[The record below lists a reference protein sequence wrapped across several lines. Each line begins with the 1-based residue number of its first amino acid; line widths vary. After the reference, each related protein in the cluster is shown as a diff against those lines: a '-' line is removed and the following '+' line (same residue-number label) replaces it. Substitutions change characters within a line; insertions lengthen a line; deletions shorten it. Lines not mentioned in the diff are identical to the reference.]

1 MNLKLWKLTRIWL
14 KQGGCRLFLPAT
26 SLIEKI
32 ELTKQ
37 KVIVNKTR
45 RRLDSYYK
53 SSTAKQLI
61 DFTSIELSPSSSN
74 NIPNDGLIPKKE
86 LSKSFSQSCLEISV
100 NQLNID
106 KPLVETFSVRSSQY
120 WYKHRASLLGTAP
133 KIHPKI
139 WTPLPELSDS
149 GSTKP
154 FSFKISNIENSL
166 SAFKSYVSCEISSF
180 HFEPK
185 SISQT
190 LEKTVKK
197 FQERDTKPNKIFHQ
211 NMILLQNEL
220 LTKNEIVKSLTDIQI
235 TILEALSSF
244 KLNQQYEDN

>member
-74 NIPNDGLIPKKE
+74 NIPNDGLIPKKRIKQELFSIMFRNFRKSVEYWQTTCWNILRKE
-86 LSKSFSQSCLEISV
+86 LSVLI
-100 NQLNID
+100 
-106 KPLVETFSVRSSQY
+106 
-120 WYKHRASLLGTAP
+120 
-133 KIHPKI
+133 
-139 WTPLPELSDS
+139 
-149 GSTKP
+149 
-154 FSFKISNIENSL
+154 
-166 SAFKSYVSCEISSF
+166 
-180 HFEPK
+180 
-185 SISQT
+185 
-190 LEKTVKK
+190 
-197 FQERDTKPNKIFHQ
+197 
-211 NMILLQNEL
+211 
-220 LTKNEIVKSLTDIQI
+220 
-235 TILEALSSF
+235 
-244 KLNQQYEDN
+244 

>member
-1 MNLKLWKLTRIWL
+1 M
-14 KQGGCRLFLPAT
+14 FLPAT

-74 NIPNDGLIPKKE
+74 NIPNDELIPKKE

-120 WYKHRASLLGTAP
+120 
-133 KIHPKI
+133 
-139 WTPLPELSDS
+139 
-149 GSTKP
+149 
-154 FSFKISNIENSL
+154 
-166 SAFKSYVSCEISSF
+166 
-180 HFEPK
+180 
-185 SISQT
+185 
-190 LEKTVKK
+190 
-197 FQERDTKPNKIFHQ
+197 
-211 NMILLQNEL
+211 
-220 LTKNEIVKSLTDIQI
+220 
-235 TILEALSSF
+235 
-244 KLNQQYEDN
+244 